1 MQKINNISELREI
14 QMCVMDS
21 IHNFCM
27 AHSLTYF
34 ISSGTLLGAVR
45 HGGYI
50 PWDDDID
57 IYMPRDS
64 YDIFVKTFNT
74 QNENVRYREIDIY
87 NTPGYYYSF
96 AKVIDTRTLVKETT
110 DIGVMNLGVWV
121 DVFPIDRI
129 PDYKLL
135 RTLLAKVRG
144 HWLYKIRIKEKIEGT
159 SLQDKIIKR
168 CYPSSKFII
177 KSYYWF
183 ANLISGKDKFS
194 HISEVGA
201 TSFEKIIKKEWL
213 KTMVDIKF
221 ENRIYKTMNGYKEYL
236 STFYGD
242 YMKLPPLDQRK
253 RHNIESYYID

>member
-1 MQKINNISELREI
+1 MQKIENVSELREI

-27 AHSLTYF
+27 EHELTYF

-57 IYMPRDS
+57 IYMPRKD
-64 YDIFVKTFNT
+64 YDIFVESFNKLNT
-74 QNENVRYREIDIY
+74 NKQYREIDND
-87 NTPGYYYSF
+87 NTTGYYYSF
-96 AKVIDTRTLVKETT
+96 AKVIDTKTLVREYN
-110 DIGVMNLGVWV
+110 DIGSMDIGVWV

-129 PDYKLL
+129 PDYKFL

-144 HWLYKIRIKEKIEGT
+144 HWLYKARIKAKTNNPTIG
-159 SLQDKIIKR
+159 DKIVKLFFPNGR
-168 CYPSSKFII
+168 FII

-183 ANLISGKDKFS
+183 ANLIAGNDKYA
-194 HISEVGA
+194 HISEVGVS
-201 TSFEKIIKKEWL
+201 SFEKILKKEWL
-213 KTMVDIKF
+213 TGMVDIKF
-221 ENRIYKTMNGYKEYL
+221 ENRVYKTMNGYKEYL
-236 STFYGD
+236 SAVYGD
-242 YMKLPPLDQRK
+242 YMKLPPIDQRK